1 MNSLSCLR
9 AGCDLKE
16 SWNSSAG
23 LLGSGEVPGLL
34 VFPEVSDTGSWKTSH
49 TAAWWAR
56 KPFPTY
62 LCSEQCGQ
70 DSQQAQLLHGNLF
83 CRGIKVGLGLNGLY
97 CGHSSPRCP
106 TRATESET
114 RKEV

>member
-16 SWNSSAG
+16 SWNSSTV
-23 LLGSGEVPGLL
+23 LLGSGEGPGLL

-56 KPFPTY
+56 PGS
-62 LCSEQCGQ
+62 L
-70 DSQQAQLLHGNLF
+70 
-83 CRGIKVGLGLNGLY
+83 
-97 CGHSSPRCP
+97 SPRTSVQNSVGRILNKPSSCM
-106 TRATESET
+106 ET
-114 RKEV
+114 SPAETLRLAWD